1 MTNEIIKQGIQLTAS
16 YTSKFNETP
25 IAKSLIESGK
35 KDIYDQIMAA
45 FYFVCRKN
53 PQDVKKWSQTSVVEA
68 LTKACQWRLI
78 PDGELAALIPYG
90 SEIKFQPMFKGLLEV
105 AYRTG
110 VFKNIAAEVVYDGDD
125 FKYSLG
131 AMSFVE
137 HQKNLRGK
145 RIEPIAVY
153 ADALLTTGGRLTI
166 VMTMDEV
173 NYIESKAKNK
183 TVWKEWKDAMRRK
196 TAIKQLAKIAPKS
209 EELQQLV
216 AYDNA
221 LEQDFDRL
229 PDNTKANAL
238 NALLGNA
245 AAPEQLLEPTDA
257 DLDNEINDE
266 VQKEIETK
274 S

>member
-1 MTNEIIKQGIQLTAS
+1 VLFRS
-16 YTSKFNETP
+16 
-25 IAKSLIESGK
+25 
-35 KDIYDQIMAA
+35 
-45 FYFVCRKN
+45 
-53 PQDVKKWSQTSVVEA
+53 
-68 LTKACQWRLI
+68 
-78 PDGELAALIPYG
+78 
-90 SEIKFQPMFKGLLEV
+90 LEV

-110 VFKNIAAEVVYDGDD
+110 VFKNISAEVVYDGDD

-131 AMSFVE
+131 ATSFVD

-145 RIEPIAVY
+145 RIDPIAVY

-183 TVWKEWKDAMRRK
+183 AVWKEWKDAMRRK

-229 PDNTKANAL
+229 PDNTKTNAL
-238 NALLGNA
+238 NALLGNG
-245 AAPEQLLEPTDA
+245 AAPEQLPEPELDDA
-257 DLDNEINDE
+257 DLDAQIEAENK
-266 VQKEIETK
+266 KELENK